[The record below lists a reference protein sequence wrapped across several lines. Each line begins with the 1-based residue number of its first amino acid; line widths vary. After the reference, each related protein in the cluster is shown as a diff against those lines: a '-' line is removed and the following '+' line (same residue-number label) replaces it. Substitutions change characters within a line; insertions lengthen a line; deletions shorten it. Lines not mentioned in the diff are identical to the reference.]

1 MKVKEIMTSPVITV
15 DRDAPVPD
23 VAALLRARRISAVP
37 VVDDHGAVVGLVSEY
52 DLLAREGETAADVM
66 TSGVISVTEDTD
78 VEEARHLLLERRIRR
93 VPVMSGRDLVGIVA
107 RSDVMA
113 LLTTEWACAVCGE
126 VVRGEHAPA
135 RCPKCHA
142 TADRF
147 ALQEPLPGA

>member
-1 MKVKEIMTSPVITV
+1 MTSPVITV
-15 DRDAPVPD
+15 ERDAAVPD

-37 VVDDHGAVVGLVSEY
+37 VVDGHGAVVGLVSEY
-52 DLLAREGETAADVM
+52 DLLAREGRTAADVM
-66 TSGVISVTEDTD
+66 TTGVISVTEDTD

-93 VPVMSGRDLVGIVA
+93 VPVLSGRELVGIVA

-113 LLTTEWACAVCGE
+113 LLTTEWACEVCGE
-126 VVRGEHAPA
+126 VVRGEYAPP

-147 ALQEPLPGA
+147 ELQEPLPGA